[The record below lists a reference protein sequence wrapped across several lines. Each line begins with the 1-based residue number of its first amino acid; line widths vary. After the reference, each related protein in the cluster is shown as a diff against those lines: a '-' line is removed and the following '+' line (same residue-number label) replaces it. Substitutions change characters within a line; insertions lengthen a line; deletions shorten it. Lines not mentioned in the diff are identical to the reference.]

1 VNDIF
6 VNLGPADVVNPCV
19 APRRKTR
26 SQAIYN
32 TLQSYDSSLSTIAQ
46 SANATYY
53 WPVGVNNSLVISWQ
67 VVNVVTALEAI
78 YGNEIWSYKYGVGP
92 DWAANGAHVLKE
104 FLVALSNVIVDKLGY
119 ETWIDSVLGLSA
131 NYGVGMA
138 FQFLENHPEL
148 TCQLQGN
155 DRVRFFQALKIAL
168 HDPTDW
174 IWWVSE
180 NSFVDQGA
188 FGAAY
193 LIATTIQV
201 HPVLLLCK
209 LLSHQAFFILHPSMR
224 SIRTPTIP
232 TSL

>member
-6 VNLGPADVVNPCV
+6 VNLGPADIVNPCI
-19 APRRKTR
+19 APRIKTR
-26 SQAIYN
+26 RQAIYY
-32 TLQSYDSSLSTIAQ
+32 TLQSYDSSLSYIAQ
-46 SANATYY
+46 SSNATYY
-53 WPVGVNNSLVISWQ
+53 WPAGVNNSLVISWQ

-78 YGNEIWSYKYGVGP
+78 YKNEAWIYKYGLGQEWVIH
-92 DWAANGAHVLKE
+92 GASVLME
-104 FLVALSNVIVDKLGY
+104 FLVALSNVVVDKLGY
-119 ETWIDSVLGLSA
+119 EFWMDSVLGLSS

-138 FQFLENHPEL
+138 FEFLENHPEL
-148 TCQLQGN
+148 GYQLQGN
-155 DRVRFFQALKIAL
+155 NRVRFFQALKIAL

-201 HPVLLLCK
+201 HPVLLGVYYYLTTIFF
-209 LLSHQAFFILHPSMR
+209 SAF
-224 SIRTPTIP
+224 
-232 TSL
+232 